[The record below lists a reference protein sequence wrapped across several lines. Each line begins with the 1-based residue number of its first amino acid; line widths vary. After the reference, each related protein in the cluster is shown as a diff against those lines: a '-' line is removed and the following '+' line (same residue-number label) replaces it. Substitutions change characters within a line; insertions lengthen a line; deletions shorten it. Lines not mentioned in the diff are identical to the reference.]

1 MVVHLRHRSSMRTLC
16 GRRFEEPAQ
25 RPLQTGDKLCRRCA
39 DRAPV
44 LPTTGVVWL
53 DQGVLEVPA

>member
-1 MVVHLRHRSSMRTLC
+1 MRTLC